1 SIGRKPAATERG
13 RAEPVHSPHGGFRRG
28 SIAELAMA
36 HRLLIFAL
44 VGALASAMAACAS
57 KVPVRARGPSGG
69 VQGGAWELVVPGP
82 EVALALAKADT
93 SAHPAYMTRRD
104 AALGATTPSW
114 APVATGAG
122 RPTTIG
128 RPRSISLGRSHE

>member
-1 SIGRKPAATERG
+1 
-13 RAEPVHSPHGGFRRG
+13 
-28 SIAELAMA
+28 
-36 HRLLIFAL
+36 
-44 VGALASAMAACAS
+44 MAACAS

-128 RPRSISLGRSHE
+128 RPRSISLGRSHESFLFFTSPHAWPVDHWRLAPRYTHPLPPHRYWDP